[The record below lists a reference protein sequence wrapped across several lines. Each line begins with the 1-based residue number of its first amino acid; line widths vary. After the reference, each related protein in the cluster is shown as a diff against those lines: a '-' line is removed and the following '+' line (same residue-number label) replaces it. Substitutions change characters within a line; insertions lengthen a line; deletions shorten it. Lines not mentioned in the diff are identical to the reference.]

1 MKRIP
6 NPPKAK
12 YLMGSM
18 RHMGY
23 SFADAIADV
32 MDNSVS
38 ASSTTIRLLFPSNA
52 ENIFVGILDNGNGM
66 SKQELLR
73 AMCYGSQAN
82 EKERS
87 ENDLGRFGLGMK
99 SASLSQC
106 RKMTV
111 ISKKD
116 GEISAYRWDYDEIT
130 SQGQRGDWAVLELN
144 TNEIEQQYCYRELAS
159 LEHGTLVLWEEFD
172 VLYKSSGGR
181 IYEALTRNRNHLL
194 DHLSLVYHRFLSED
208 GLKIYINYEELKPLD
223 PFLVNRS
230 DCSWG
235 TIRQPIT
242 DSNGKEHF
250 VEITPYKLPFVT
262 EMTDAEQHMIGGADK
277 MSKMQGYFIYR
288 GRRLIR
294 YGTWFGT
301 PRHEVSKYARVKVD
315 IPNCMDD
322 IWKVD
327 VMKRNAEIPTELAKL
342 LEKTIGSLIAKST
355 RQTKFRGRKVTSE
368 AEKQVY
374 VWDRIESRQDYYSYK
389 INRNNCFIQ
398 SVLDQLDDSQ
408 KTVVELMLQQIENNI
423 PIHQMHLDHD
433 DNHIDRSLNEDDKL
447 NDLYEQATMAIDWQ
461 VHKGCSLIQAIATVL
476 TCEQFRNNK
485 DLDKLINKKYSI

>member
-1 MKRIP
+1 MKRIS

-12 YLMGSM
+12 FLMGSM

-38 ASSTTIRLLFPSNA
+38 ANANTIRLFFPVNA
-52 ENIFVGILDNGNGM
+52 DNIYVGILDDGHGM
-66 SKQELLR
+66 SKQELFR

-82 EKERS
+82 EKERN

-111 ISKKD
+111 ISKKE
-116 GEISAYRWDYDEIT
+116 GELSAYRWDYDEIT
-130 SQGQRGDWAVLELN
+130 SQGQRGDWAVLELDE
-144 TNEIEQQYCYRELAS
+144 TDIRQLFCYDEIAK

-172 VLYKSSGGR
+172 GLYKSSGGR
-181 IYEALTRNRNHLL
+181 IYEALTRNRNYLL
-194 DHLSLVYHRFLSED
+194 DHLPLIYHRFISED
-208 GLKIYINYEELKPLD
+208 GLKIFVNYEQLEALD
-223 PFLVNRS
+223 PFLTSRS

-235 TIRQPIT
+235 TIRQPLT
-242 DSNGKEHF
+242 DSNGKENF

-262 EMTDAEQHMIGGADK
+262 EMTYAEQHLIGGADK

-342 LEKTIGSLIAKST
+342 LDKTIGSLIAKST

-368 AEKQVY
+368 DEKQVY
-374 VWDRIESRQDYYSYK
+374 VWDRIESRQNYFSYK

-408 KTVVELMLQQIENNI
+408 KAVVELMLQQIESNI

-433 DNHIDRSLNEDDKL
+433 DNHIDRAVEDDKVNSL
-447 NDLYEQATMAIDWQ
+447 FEQAVMAIEWQ
-461 VHKGCSLIQAIATVL
+461 VFKGTPLTSAIQSVMS
-476 TCEQFRNNK
+476 CEQFRNNP
-485 DLDKLINKKYSI
+485 DLEKLINKKYSI

>member
-12 YLMGSM
+12 FLMGSM

-38 ASSTTIRLLFPSNA
+38 ASCTTIRLLFPPNA
-52 ENIFVGILDNGNGM
+52 EHIYVGILDDGHGM

-111 ISKKD
+111 VSKRD

-130 SQGQRGDWAVLELN
+130 SQGQRGDWSVLELN
-144 TNEIEQQYCYRELAS
+144 NSEICQLYCFDELNV
-159 LEHGTLVLWEEFD
+159 LDHGTLVLWEEFD

-181 IYEALTRNRNHLL
+181 IYEALTRNRNYLL
-194 DHLSLVYHRFLSED
+194 DHLSLVYHRFISED
-208 GLKIYINYEELKPLD
+208 GLKIYINYQELEALD
-223 PFLVNRS
+223 PFLVSRS
-230 DCSWG
+230 DCSWD
-235 TIRQPIT
+235 TIRQPLT
-242 DSNGKEHF
+242 DSAGKEHF

-262 EMTDAEQHMIGGADK
+262 EMSDAEQHLIGGADK

-327 VMKRNAEIPTELAKL
+327 VMKRNAEIPADLAKL

-355 RQTKFRGRKVTSE
+355 RQTKFRGRKVTSPE
-368 AEKQVY
+368 EKQIY
-374 VWDRIESRQDYYSYK
+374 VWDRIESRQDYFSYR
-389 INRNNCFIQ
+389 INRSNCFIQ

-408 KTVVELMLQQIENNI
+408 KTAVELMLQQIENNI

-433 DNHIDRSLNEDDKL
+433 DNHIDRVIEEDGLNNL
-447 NDLYEQATMAIDWQ
+447 FEQAVMAIDWQ
-461 VHKGCSLIQAIATVL
+461 IFKGTSLAQAIKSVMA
-476 TCEQFRNNK
+476 CEQFRNNI
-485 DLDKLINKKYSI
+485 DLEKLVNKKYSL

>member
-1 MKRIP
+1 MTRHP

-12 YLMGSM
+12 FLMGSM

-23 SFADAIADV
+23 SFSEAIADV

-38 ASSTTIRLLFPSNA
+38 AGASTIRLLFPQNA
-52 ENIFVGILDNGNGM
+52 ENIYVGILDDGCGM
-66 SKQELLR
+66 TCQELFR

-82 EKERS
+82 EKERKDT
-87 ENDLGRFGLGMK
+87 DLGRFGLGMK

-111 ISKKD
+111 VSKKD
-116 GEISAYRWDYDEIT
+116 GEISSFRWDYDEIT
-130 SQGQRGDWAVLELN
+130 SQGQRGDWAVLELDDVEMSN
-144 TNEIEQQYCYRELAS
+144 LFCYKELTE
-159 LEHGTLVLWEEFD
+159 LEHGTLVLWEDFD

-181 IYEALTRNRNHLL
+181 IYEALTRNRNYLL
-194 DHLSLVYHRFLSED
+194 DILPLIYHRFISED
-208 GLKIYINYEELKPLD
+208 GLKIFINYEQLKALD

-235 TIRQPIT
+235 TIHQPLK

-250 VEITPYKLPFVT
+250 IEITPYKLPFVT
-262 EMTDAEQHMIGGADK
+262 EMSEEEQHLIGGADK
-277 MSKMQGYFIYR
+277 MSKMQGYYIYR

-301 PRHEVSKYARVKVD
+301 PRHEISKYARVKVD

-342 LEKTIGSLIAKST
+342 LEKTISNLIAKST
-355 RQTKFRGRKVTSE
+355 RQTKFRGRKVTTE
-368 AEKQVY
+368 TEKHVY
-374 VWDRIESRQDYYSYK
+374 VWDRIESRQNYYSYK

-398 SVLDQLDDSQ
+398 TILDQLDDSQ
-408 KTVVELMLQQIENNI
+408 KTSVELMLQQIENNI
-423 PIHQMHLDHD
+423 PLHQMHLDHD
-433 DNHIDRSLNEDDKL
+433 ENHIDRSMEEDKL
-447 NDLYEQATMAIDWQ
+447 NNLFEQAVIAIDWQ
-461 VHKGCSLIQAIATVL
+461 IYKGAPLSQAIKLVMS
-476 TCEQFRNNK
+476 CEQFRNNAE
-485 DLDKLINKKYSI
+485 LEKLINKQYEI